1 MNQPFTELEVLSV
14 FYFGGTKWV
23 KQSSRTAHIYGSPA
37 IWYYFGKN
45 ERVRKESR

>member
-1 MNQPFTELEVLSV
+1 MRQYFSELDVLSV

-23 KQSSRTAHIYGSPA
+23 KQSSRTAHIYGEPK

-45 ERVRKESR
+45 DYVRKETK